1 MWNALWAIAGLGAL
15 VGVFWLA
22 RRILGERQVAD
33 DRRYGGETDSG
44 HGWGG
49 GGHV

>member
-1 MWNALWAIAGLGAL
+1 MGEALWAIAGLAAL

-22 RRILGERQVAD
+22 RRILGQRQAAE

-44 HGWGG
+44 HGMDGG
-49 GGHV
+49 AHV